1 MPGQW
6 EGGRTSAVIVTS
18 NSANRVNQY
27 YYYQSTFD
35 YLTNYARS
43 SLLGQL
49 LFNPIT
55 HHTTY
60 YPIQKSEE

>member
-18 NSANRVNQY
+18 ANRINQHY
-27 YYYQSTFD
+27 FQSTFD
-35 YLTNYARS
+35 YLMHCARS
-43 SLLGQL
+43 SLRGQL